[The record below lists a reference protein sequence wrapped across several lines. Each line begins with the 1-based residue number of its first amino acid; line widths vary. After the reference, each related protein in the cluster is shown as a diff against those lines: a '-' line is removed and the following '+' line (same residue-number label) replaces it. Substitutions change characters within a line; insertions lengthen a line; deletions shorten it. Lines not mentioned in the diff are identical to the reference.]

1 MSIQSHEIK
10 QTKMT
15 RKKKIIKIGIIV
27 IVVGLL
33 IAGSVGYY
41 MFNQPHRD
49 VQSMKADLQME
60 SSELVKEYL
69 TDANSANEKY
79 LQEEGESKILLLT
92 GIIKNIDED
101 LNHQKVILL
110 KSNSDKAGVSCTF
123 TSETNSNI
131 TGLSIGDKV
140 TVKGVIRSGASYDE
154 DLELYEDVILEKCDI
169 IKN

>member
-79 LQEEGESKILLLT
+79 LHLF
-92 GIIKNIDED
+92 
-101 LNHQKVILL
+101 V
-110 KSNSDKAGVSCTF
+110 
-123 TSETNSNI
+123 
-131 TGLSIGDKV
+131 
-140 TVKGVIRSGASYDE
+140 
-154 DLELYEDVILEKCDI
+154 
-169 IKN
+169 

>member
-1 MSIQSHEIK
+1 
-10 QTKMT
+10 MT
-15 RKKKIIKIGIIV
+15 RKKRIIKIGIIV
-27 IVVGLL
+27 IVVALL
-33 IAGSVGYY
+33 IAGSVGYF

-49 VQSMKADLQME
+49 VQSMEADFQME

-69 TDANSANEKY
+69 VDANSANEKY
-79 LQEEGESKILLLT
+79 LQEEGESKILLIT
-92 GIIKNIDED
+92 GIIKNINED

-110 KSNSDKAGVSCTF
+110 KSNSDQAGVSCTF
-123 TSETNSNI
+123 TSETNANI

>member
-1 MSIQSHEIK
+1 
-10 QTKMT
+10 MT
-15 RKKKIIKIGIIV
+15 RKKRIIKIGIIV
-27 IVVGLL
+27 IVVALL
-33 IAGSVGYY
+33 IAGSVGYF

-49 VQSMKADLQME
+49 VQSIKADFQMD

-69 TDANSANEKY
+69 VDANSANEKY
-79 LQEEGESKILLLT
+79 LQEEGESKILLIT
-92 GIIKNIDED
+92 GIIKNINED

-110 KSNSDKAGVSCTF
+110 KSNSDQAGVSCTF
-123 TSETNSNI
+123 TSDTNIN
-131 TGLSIGDKV
+131 THGLTIGDKI